1 MIIVIVVEYFIENGL
16 MMRKN
21 KYLQIYIKIL
31 PLFLFIAFSQ
41 VIASQ
46 TIDLKFQHI
55 NTKNGLSSSSI
66 TNIVQDKQGF
76 IWIGTQDGLNR
87 YDGYSVKIYKKQ
99 RGDSTSLV
107 HNTVY
112 ALCVDST
119 GDLWIGTQRGL
130 SRYNYQ
136 SDSFQNYLLNPRDL
150 HSNIANRVNVI
161 VADKENNVLA
171 PSEEGFIYQY
181 DKINNIFSQI
191 DTFQFRI
198 TKSMIIDSDNN
209 LWIGSNEG
217 LFFYNRINRSVRQ
230 LTPEQFGI
238 PASQFMIQSIF
249 ENNEEMWIGTNVGG
263 LFIYNRKTGK
273 LVQKKFK
280 NFSENGIDII
290 YKDKNRNIWVA
301 TKGGLKLLDNESN
314 KFLTF
319 KHNDLDPNS
328 LTGDSVVKIFQDIQG
343 NLWFGSAL
351 GGVDLLVVNKAFTH
365 YNHNPVENTGLTKS
379 LVSAVL
385 EDRVENLWVGY
396 FNDGIDIINRKL
408 GTKTYIEPD
417 PNDPSRLGFGT
428 VFSIFEDKTGEI
440 WIGTNR
446 GGLQKYNKKN
456 KTFKTYRND
465 PDNKFSIS
473 NDDIRS
479 IVEDEQNNLWIV
491 THGAGINKFDRG
503 SERFYQYQA
512 DYSDPAHSLL
522 DNWPFMVLMDY
533 KNCIW
538 IATAMGLSR
547 LNNDY
552 RTFDNFQNNP
562 QNENSLSD
570 DIVNLL
576 FEDSKKNLWV
586 GTNNGLNKYDRKKN
600 HFIRYNMQDGLP
612 NNMINGILE
621 DGHGNL
627 WISTNEGLSRF
638 SPQNNTFRN
647 YDIYDGLQANEFL
660 PRSCFKN
667 KRGEMFFGG
676 VNGLTAFYPHSI
688 KDNPY
693 IPPVFITDIRLF
705 NESIPNS
712 YLDQNDIYSR
722 QDTNKI
728 HTIVFDHD
736 ENVISF
742 EFVALNYI
750 HPEKNQYAYIMEGFD
765 KAWSYVGKKREA
777 TYTNLNPG
785 DYNFKV
791 IASNNDGI
799 WNKTG
804 TAIHI
809 KIRPP
814 FWQTTLFRIMCLIT
828 LICIIFVIIRIRTFN
843 INQRNIQLE
852 EINVQLKNEV
862 QERKRAED
870 VIKVSLSEKEVLLKE
885 LHHRVKN
892 NLQIIRSL
900 INLQS
905 KQINDQTALAAFDD
919 ISKRIN
925 SMALVH
931 EKMYK
936 SENFVNINFKEYIES
951 MVKELFYSYE
961 ITGKISLDLS
971 VQNILLGL
979 DIAIPSGL
987 IINELVTNA
996 LKHAFPNG
1004 RNGKIKIFL
1013 GKITTHEIILDVA
1026 DNGIGIQSAI
1036 DPYNPQTLGLTLI
1049 NILTRQLNGRLEID
1063 RTAGSHFKIYFR
1075 SE

>member
-1 MIIVIVVEYFIENGL
+1 MSN
-16 MMRKN
+16 N
-21 KYLQIYIKIL
+21 KYLQTFFWIL
-31 PLFLFIAFSQ
+31 PLFLFTALSQ
-41 VIASQ
+41 AAPSQ
-46 TIDLKFQHI
+46 TTELKFQYI
-55 NTKNGLSSSSI
+55 NTKSGLSSSSI
-66 TNIVQDKQGF
+66 TDIVQDKRGF

-87 YDGYSVKIYKKQ
+87 YDGYSVKIYKRQ
-99 RGDSTSLV
+99 SGDSTNLV
-107 HNTVY
+107 HNTIFS
-112 ALCVDST
+112 LCVDST
-119 GDLWIGTQRGL
+119 GNLWIGTQRGI

-136 SDSFQNYLLNPRDL
+136 NDSFQNYLLNDLDL
-150 HSNIANRVNVI
+150 HSNLANRVNVI
-161 VADKENNVLA
+161 IADKDNNVLA
-171 PSEEGFIYQY
+171 PSEEGFIYKY
-181 DKINNIFSQI
+181 DKINNIFSKI

-198 TKSMIIDSDNN
+198 IKSMTIDNDNN

-217 LFFYNRINRSVRQ
+217 LFFYDRKNRSVRQ
-230 LTPEQFGI
+230 LKPEQFGI
-238 PASQFMIQSIF
+238 SDRQFMIQSIC
-249 ENNEEMWIGTNVGG
+249 EMNEDLWIGTNVGG
-263 LFIYNRKTGK
+263 LFIYNRGTGK
-273 LVQKKFK
+273 LDQKKFK
-280 NFSENGIDII
+280 NFSENGIDFI
-290 YKDKNRNIWVA
+290 YKDKSRRIWVA
-301 TKGGLKLLDNESN
+301 TKGGLKLLDKENN

-319 KHNDLDPNS
+319 RHNDLDPNS

-351 GGVDLLVVNKAFTH
+351 GGVDLLVVNEPFIH
-365 YNHNPVENTGLTKS
+365 YHHNPVNNTGLTKS
-379 LVSAVL
+379 LVSAVM
-385 EDRVENLWVGY
+385 EDRDENLWVGY
-396 FNDGIDIINRKL
+396 FNDGIDIINRRL
-408 GTKTYIEPD
+408 GTKTYLKPA

-440 WIGTNR
+440 WVGTNR
-446 GGLQKYNKKN
+446 GGLQKYNKNN
-456 KTFKTYRND
+456 KTFITYRND
-465 PDNKFSIS
+465 PGNKFSIS

-479 IVEDEQNNLWIV
+479 IVEDDQNNFWIV
-491 THGAGINKFDRG
+491 THGAGINRFDRG
-503 SERFYQYQA
+503 SEKFYRYEA
-512 DYSDPAHSLL
+512 DYSDPSHSLL
-522 DNWPFMVLMDY
+522 DNWPFMVLLDY
-533 KNCIW
+533 KKCVW

-547 LNNDY
+547 FNNDY
-552 RTFDNFQNNP
+552 RSFDNFQHNP

-586 GTNNGLNKYDRKKN
+586 GTNNGLNMYDREKN

-621 DGHGNL
+621 DDHGNL

-647 YDIYDGLQANEFL
+647 YNIYDGLQANEFL

-676 VNGLTAFYPHSI
+676 VNGLTAFYPDSI

-705 NESIPNS
+705 NESVPKVKQ
-712 YLDQNDIYSR
+712 DHNDKYSG
-722 QDTNKI
+722 DAANKTQ
-728 HTIVFDHD
+728 TIVFDHD

-750 HPEKNQYAYIMEGFD
+750 HPEKNQYAYIMDGFD
-765 KAWSYVGKKREA
+765 KAWSYVGNKREA

-785 DYNFKV
+785 DYTFKV
-791 IASNNDGI
+791 IASNNDGV

-804 TAIHI
+804 TAVHI
-809 KIRPP
+809 KIHPP
-814 FWQTTLFRIMCLIT
+814 FWETTLFRIICILSLIF
-828 LICIIFVIIRIRTFN
+828 IIFVIVRIRTLN
-843 INQRNIQLE
+843 MNRRNIQLE

-870 VIKVSLSEKEVLLKE
+870 KIKVSLSEKEVLLKE

-905 KQINDQTALAAFDD
+905 KQISDRTALAAFDD
-919 ISKRIN
+919 ISKRIF

-936 SENFVNINFKEYIES
+936 SENFININFKEYIEG

-961 ITGKISLDLS
+961 ITGKISLDLN

-979 DIAIPSGL
+979 DIAIPGGL

-1004 RNGKIKIFL
+1004 KNGKIKISL
-1013 GKITTHEIILDVA
+1013 GKLTDNIIVLDVS
-1026 DNGIGIQSAI
+1026 DDGIGIHNTI

-1063 RTAGSHFKIYFR
+1063 QNAGSHFKIYFR
-1075 SE
+1075 PE